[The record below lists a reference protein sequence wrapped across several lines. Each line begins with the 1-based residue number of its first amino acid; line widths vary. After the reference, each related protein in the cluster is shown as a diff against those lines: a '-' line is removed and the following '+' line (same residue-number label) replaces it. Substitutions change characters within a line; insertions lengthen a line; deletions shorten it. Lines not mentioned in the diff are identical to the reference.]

1 MIDRLVGA
9 TLDAL
14 QEYGYHGS
22 SISRI
27 IEKAGVS
34 KGAWSHHFSSK
45 NELIAK
51 AAGEMLKEA
60 VENGKKALLALSDVD
75 EDKRLFVVLDYFWE
89 NFEQGRRRDVWIEVY
104 MASRTD
110 HVLRE
115 LLSPVIQKFHETLN
129 QVWREYFVVIDD
141 SGASPETVMNLTLYA
156 TRGMAIQSIFKND
169 KAYFKVFRDQWVKM
183 IKPVVRVTLSD
194 EVR

>member
-1 MIDRLVGA
+1 MIDRLVNA

-51 AAGEMLKEA
+51 AADEMLKEA
-60 VENGKKALLALSDVD
+60 IENGKKALLTLADVD
-75 EDKRLFVVLDYFWE
+75 EEKRLFVVLDYFWE

-110 HVLRE
+110 HVLRG
-115 LLSPVIQKFHETLN
+115 LLSPVIQKFHDTLN
-129 QVWREYFVVIDD
+129 QVWHEYFAMIDD
-141 SGASPETVMNLTLYA
+141 SDTSAETVMNLTLYI
-156 TRGMAIQSIFKND
+156 TRGMAIQSIFKDD
-169 KAYFKVFRDQWVKM
+169 KAYYKTFRDQWVKM
-183 IKPVVRVTLSD
+183 IKPIMKVKLPD
-194 EVR
+194 EA